1 MNSAAALGTT
11 ALSAVASPNDTVR
24 IACVGLN
31 GRGKSHMQAFTSLPN
46 VDLVALC
53 DVDDAVMA
61 KASKFVTEKR
71 GKAPVAYSD
80 LRKLLGVHIVGE
92 GATELIHIG
101 QAVIGF
107 EGSINSFVNTVFN

>member
-1 MNSAAALGTT
+1 MNRRHFLMNSAAALGTT

-61 KASKFVTEKR
+61 KASKFVT
-71 GKAPVAYSD
+71 GKTRQGPGGLFGSAQAAG
-80 LRKLLGVHIVGE
+80 RQVH
-92 GATELIHIG
+92 
-101 QAVIGF
+101 
-107 EGSINSFVNTVFN
+107 